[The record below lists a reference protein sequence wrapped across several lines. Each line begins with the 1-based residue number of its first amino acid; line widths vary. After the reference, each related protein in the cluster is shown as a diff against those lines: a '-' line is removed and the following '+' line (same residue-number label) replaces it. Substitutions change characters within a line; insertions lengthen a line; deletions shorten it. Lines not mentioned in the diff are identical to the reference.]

1 MSDKNKLTKAEM
13 KQITDGIAAGL
24 SRKQLL
30 ESIARVTEDIGID
43 KRAGLIE
50 QEIAKKFKEGKMEKP
65 PKPKPSM
72 TLKGGKLE
80 GVKEAPEERRREKD
94 VGGATAGGAR
104 REDIVTINDRM
115 FIKKPDG
122 TFEEVKMKKNGG
134 SVISMKEGGVPTE
147 YKGFSMLP
155 EAVQQKMDPE
165 LAKKYKKGGSVNK
178 KTGIK
183 RRITIKGM
191 GIAKR
196 GF

>member
-1 MSDKNKLTKAEM
+1 MSEENKSKNTLTKAEM
-13 KQITDGIAAGL
+13 KMINEAVETGL
-24 SRKQLL
+24 SRKALL
-30 ESIARVTEDIGID
+30 ETIARVTEDIGID
-43 KRAGLIE
+43 ERAGIIE

-65 PKPKPSM
+65 PQPTRNPGKGCKCNV
-72 TLKGGKLE
+72 TL
-80 GVKEAPEERRREKD
+80 ERE
-94 VGGATAGGAR
+94 
-104 REDIVTINDRM
+104 TIKVNDRT

-122 TFEEVKMKKNGG
+122 TFEEVTMKKNGG

-155 EAVQQKMDPE
+155 EAVQKKMDPE

>member
-1 MSDKNKLTKAEM
+1 MSEENKSKKQLPAGLSSAEM
-13 KQITDGIAAGL
+13 KMINEAVETGL
-24 SRKQLL
+24 SRKALL

-43 KRAGLIE
+43 KRAGIIQ

-80 GVKEAPEERRREKD
+80 GVKDAPEERRREN
-94 VGGATAGGAR
+94 T
-104 REDIVTINDRM
+104 VTINDRT
-115 FIKKPDG
+115 FIRKSDG
-122 TFEEVKMKKNGG
+122 TFEEVTMKKNGG

-155 EAVQQKMDPE
+155 EAVQKKMDPE

>member
-1 MSDKNKLTKAEM
+1 MSEENKSKKQLPAGLSSAEM
-13 KQITDGIAAGL
+13 KMINEAVETGL
-24 SRKQLL
+24 SRKALL

-43 KRAGLIE
+43 KRAGIIE

-80 GVKEAPEERRREKD
+80 GVKDAPEERRRENT
-94 VGGATAGGAR
+94 V
-104 REDIVTINDRM
+104 IINDRT
-115 FIKKPDG
+115 FIRKSDG
-122 TFEEVKMKKNGG
+122 TFEEVTMKKNGG

>member
-1 MSDKNKLTKAEM
+1 MSDETQLKKTLTKAEIKM
-13 KQITDGIAAGL
+13 INEAVDTGL
-24 SRKQLL
+24 SRKALL

-43 KRAGLIE
+43 KRAGIIE
-50 QEIAKKFKEGKMEKP
+50 QEIARKFKEGKMEKP

-72 TLKGGKLE
+72 TLKGGKVV
-80 GVKEAPEERRREKD
+80 GVKDAPEERRLETVTRGKD
-94 VGGATAGGAR
+94 
-104 REDIVTINDRM
+104 
-115 FIKKPDG
+115 
-122 TFEEVKMKKNGG
+122 GG

-155 EAVQQKMDPE
+155 EAVQQKMDPK

>member
-1 MSDKNKLTKAEM
+1 MSEENKSKNTLTKAEM
-13 KQITDGIAAGL
+13 KMINEAVETGL
-24 SRKQLL
+24 SRKALL
-30 ESIARVTEDIGID
+30 ETIARVTEDIGID
-43 KRAGLIE
+43 ERACIIE

-65 PKPKPSM
+65 PKPTRNPG
-72 TLKGGKLE
+72 KGGKGNVTLE
-80 GVKEAPEERRREKD
+80 RE
-94 VGGATAGGAR
+94 
-104 REDIVTINDRM
+104 TIKVNDRT

-122 TFEEVKMKKNGG
+122 TFEEVTMKKNGG

>member
-1 MSDKNKLTKAEM
+1 MSDENKSKNTLTKAEM
-13 KQITDGIAAGL
+13 KMINEAVETGL
-24 SRKQLL
+24 SRKALL

-50 QEIAKKFKEGKMEKP
+50 QEIANKFKQGKMDKP
-65 PKPKPSM
+65 PKPTVNPG
-72 TLKGGKLE
+72 KGGKGNVTLE
-80 GVKEAPEERRREKD
+80 RE
-94 VGGATAGGAR
+94 T
-104 REDIVTINDRM
+104 VTINDRT

-122 TFEEVKMKKNGG
+122 SFEEIMKQKDGG
-134 SVISMKEGGVPTE
+134 SVISMKEGGVPAE
-147 YKGFSMLP
+147 YKGFSMLS

>member
-1 MSDKNKLTKAEM
+1 MSDENKSKNKLPGALSSAEM
-13 KQITDGIAAGL
+13 KMINEAVETGL
-24 SRKQLL
+24 SRKALL

-43 KRAGLIE
+43 KRAGIIE
-50 QEIAKKFKEGKMEKP
+50 QEIAKKFKEGKMNKP
-65 PKPKPSM
+65 PKPTRNPGR
-72 TLKGGKLE
+72 GGKGNVTLE
-80 GVKEAPEERRREKD
+80 RE
-94 VGGATAGGAR
+94 T
-104 REDIVTINDRM
+104 VTVNDRT
-115 FIKKPDG
+115 FIRKPDG
-122 TFEEVKMKKNGG
+122 SFEEVMKQKDGG
-134 SVISMKEGGVPTE
+134 SVISMKEGGVPAE

-155 EAVQQKMDPE
+155 ETVQKKMDPE

>member
-1 MSDKNKLTKAEM
+1 MSEENKSKKQLPAGLSSAEM
-13 KQITDGIAAGL
+13 KMINEAVETGL
-24 SRKQLL
+24 SRKALL

-43 KRAGLIE
+43 KRAGIIQ

-80 GVKEAPEERRREKD
+80 GVKDAPEERRRENT
-94 VGGATAGGAR
+94 V
-104 REDIVTINDRM
+104 IINDRT
-115 FIKKPDG
+115 FIRKSDG
-122 TFEEVKMKKNGG
+122 TFEEVTMKKNGG

>member
-1 MSDKNKLTKAEM
+1 MTLDKNQKE
-13 KQITDGIAAGL
+13 
-24 SRKQLL
+24 LL
-30 ESIARVTEDIGID
+30 ESIDRVYATVAAD
-43 KRAGLIE
+43 KKADRIE
-50 QEIAKKFKEGKMEKP
+50 KEIAKKFKEGKMEKP
-65 PKPKPSM
+65 PKDTKNPG
-72 TLKGGKLE
+72 KGGKGNITLE
-80 GVKEAPEERRREKD
+80 RETITIGDKLFMKNKD
-94 VGGATAGGAR
+94 G
-104 REDIVTINDRM
+104 E
-115 FIKKPDG
+115 
-122 TFEEVKMKKNGG
+122 FEEIMKNKDGG

>member
-1 MSDKNKLTKAEM
+1 MSDENKSKNTLTNAEM
-13 KQITDGIAAGL
+13 KKITDGIAAGL

-50 QEIAKKFKEGKMEKP
+50 QEIANKFKEGKMEKP
-65 PKPKPSM
+65 PKPTRNPG
-72 TLKGGKLE
+72 KGGKGNVTLE
-80 GVKEAPEERRREKD
+80 RE
-94 VGGATAGGAR
+94 
-104 REDIVTINDRM
+104 TIKVNDKT

-122 TFEEVKMKKNGG
+122 TFAEVNMKKNGG

>member
-1 MSDKNKLTKAEM
+1 MSDENKLTKAEM

-72 TLKGGKLE
+72 TLRGGKLE
-80 GVKEAPEERRREKD
+80 NVKDAPEERRKEN
-94 VGGATAGGAR
+94 T
-104 REDIVTINDRM
+104 VTVNDKT
-115 FIKKPDG
+115 FIKKSDG
-122 TFEEVKMKKNGG
+122 TFEEVTMKKNGG

-155 EAVQQKMDPE
+155 EAVQQKMDPK

>member
-1 MSDKNKLTKAEM
+1 MTLDKNQKE
-13 KQITDGIAAGL
+13 
-24 SRKQLL
+24 LL
-30 ESIARVTEDIGID
+30 ESIDRVYATVAAD
-43 KRAGLIE
+43 KRADRIE
-50 QEIAKKFKEGKMEKP
+50 KEIAKKFEEGKMDKP
-65 PKPKPSM
+65 PRDTKNPG
-72 TLKGGKLE
+72 KGGK
-80 GVKEAPEERRREKD
+80 GNITFERETITIGDKVFMKNKD
-94 VGGATAGGAR
+94 G
-104 REDIVTINDRM
+104 E
-115 FIKKPDG
+115 
-122 TFEEVKMKKNGG
+122 FEEVMKQKNGG

-165 LAKKYKKGGSVNK
+165 LAKKYKKGGSVKK

>member
-1 MSDKNKLTKAEM
+1 MTLDKNQKE
-13 KQITDGIAAGL
+13 
-24 SRKQLL
+24 LL
-30 ESIARVTEDIGID
+30 ESIDRVYATVAAD
-43 KRAGLIE
+43 KKADRIE
-50 QEIAKKFKEGKMEKP
+50 KQIAKKFQEGKMDKP
-65 PKPKPSM
+65 PKDTKNPG
-72 TLKGGKLE
+72 KGGKGNITLE
-80 GVKEAPEERRREKD
+80 RETITIGDKIFMKNADGV
-94 VGGATAGGAR
+94 
-104 REDIVTINDRM
+104 
-115 FIKKPDG
+115 
-122 TFEEVKMKKNGG
+122 FEEVMKQKNGG
-134 SVISMKEGGVPTE
+134 SVISMKDGGVPAE

>member
-1 MSDKNKLTKAEM
+1 MSEENKSKKQLPAGLSSAEM
-13 KQITDGIAAGL
+13 KMINEAVETGL
-24 SRKQLL
+24 SRKALL

-43 KRAGLIE
+43 KRAGIIQ

-80 GVKEAPEERRREKD
+80 GVKDAPEERRRENT
-94 VGGATAGGAR
+94 V
-104 REDIVTINDRM
+104 IINDRT
-115 FIKKPDG
+115 FIRKSDG
-122 TFEEVKMKKNGG
+122 TFEEVTMKKNGG

-155 EAVQQKMDPE
+155 EAVQKKMDPE